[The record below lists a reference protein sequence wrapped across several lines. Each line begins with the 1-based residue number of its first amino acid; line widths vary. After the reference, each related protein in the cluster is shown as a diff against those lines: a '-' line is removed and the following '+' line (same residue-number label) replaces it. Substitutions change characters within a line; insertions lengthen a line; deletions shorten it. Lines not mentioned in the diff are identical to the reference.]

1 MLKPCQIYFVE
12 NFYKILYI
20 PFIEADKRKEI
31 LSLTNKEI
39 LEIAMRQSAEDIGCL
54 ATDFLSDK
62 NIVVPRRPGKNV
74 RKYYKEPIACN
85 LVSYG
90 NSVVAAATDEIFA
103 TVSEFVGKYRF
114 YNCFETPDMH
124 WLNELLVEKGHK
136 VCFMAEY
143 YLPDVDHIP
152 DLDCP
157 YEVRLL
163 VQKDFENL
171 YLPEWSNALCEE
183 RKNLDVLGLG
193 AYDGGKLVGF
203 AACSADC
210 DDMWQ
215 IGVDVLPE
223 YRRKGIASAL
233 TSSLAKEILKRGKV
247 PFYCSA
253 WSNIRSVRNAVKS
266 GFIPAWVELSA
277 KSIEAVDALSK

>member
-1 MLKPCQIYFVE
+1 ML
-12 NFYKILYI
+12 
-20 PFIEADKRKEI
+20 R
-31 LSLTNKEI
+31 
-39 LEIAMRQSAEDIGCL
+39 IAMRQSAEDIGC
-54 ATDFLSDK
+54 AADDFLK
-62 NIVVPRRPGKNV
+62 NQNVTVPFHLGVNA
-74 RKYYKEPIACN
+74 RKYYKLPITCT

-90 NSVVAAATDEIFA
+90 NNVVAAATDEIFA

-124 WLNELLVEKGHK
+124 WLNERLVEKGHK

-171 YLPEWSNALCEE
+171 YLPQWRNALCEE